1 MLLILIM
8 TAAVWAMDPT
18 ISPPED
24 GKFFYVDFDVDAEK
38 SFHSINL
45 VTNSGG
51 SSGKFGSS
59 GTS

>member
-1 MLLILIM
+1 M
-8 TAAVWAMDPT
+8 TAAVWAMDST
-18 ISPPED
+18 ISPPEY